1 MLISLL
7 ERWGFTMRYTRNPAI
22 ADVATTAKNSNAKM
36 AINIFVY
43 QREGNRNS
51 SRMDMRDLRHWA
63 GAQRRIHL
71 LTEIIVIVARDSRRP
86 FHNCFAC
93 VACSSSYCALFRTSG
108 FRPRVIE
115 SAIIKLRPALP
126 SMNILDLRQTS
137 VRQLE
142 PLLEEEA
149 RHWHDELHW
158 DYRGALD
165 LIKRFLEAHALCGC
179 VAFENGSAAGY
190 SFYVLEEQK
199 GLIGGLYVSP
209 RFPQADIGRRL
220 LEEMLFSM
228 RALPQLSRIEA
239 QLMPFGGPVDNP
251 LREQGFQLYT
261 RQFMLLDLQNDAEP
275 RAGASAGM
283 RLDRWN
289 DRFFEPCAKL
299 IYLSYANHVD
309 GEINDQYRSR
319 AGALRFLKNIILL
332 PGCGQFVPSASF
344 VLRQPG
350 SDDLI
355 AAVLTS
361 EVSPGVGHTTQICVL
376 PGYQGHG
383 LGRMLMQTSAE
394 ALRAMKFRELTLTV
408 TSQNRSAVQLYEK
421 LHFTTI
427 RSFTAGVWPR

>member
-1 MLISLL
+1 VLAF
-7 ERWGFTMRYTRNPAI
+7 R
-22 ADVATTAKNSNAKM
+22 
-36 AINIFVY
+36 
-43 QREGNRNS
+43 
-51 SRMDMRDLRHWA
+51 
-63 GAQRRIHL
+63 
-71 LTEIIVIVARDSRRP
+71 ARL
-86 FHNCFAC
+86 A
-93 VACSSSYCALFRTSG
+93 
-108 FRPRVIE
+108 E
-115 SAIIKLRPALP
+115 SAIIKLRAAPH

-199 GLIGGLYVSP
+199 GLIGGLYVSA

-228 RALPQLSRIEA
+228 RALPQLLRIEA

-251 LREQGFQLYT
+251 LRDQGFQLYT
-261 RQFMLLDLQNDAEP
+261 RQFMLLNLQNNSESRPAV
-275 RAGASAGM
+275 SAGM
-283 RLDRWN
+283 RLDRWS
-289 DRFFEPCAKL
+289 DRYFEPCAKL
-299 IYLSYANHVD
+299 IYLCYANHVD

-332 PGCGQFVPSASF
+332 PGCGQFVPTASF

-350 SDDLI
+350 SDELV

-383 LGRMLMQTSAE
+383 LGRLLMQTSAE

-408 TSQNRSAVQLYEK
+408 TAQNRSAVQLYEN